1 MNDHALDELLSAYLD
16 GELTPEE
23 QSRVEHALGESG
35 RCRQRHEEFLAL
47 RATLQSLPREQLD
60 TRFSERVME
69 RIRRLHAS
77 HPHEKVAVAEG
88 IDGASQVEVVADA
101 AAERRIERLSR
112 ALRSRP
118 GALLAAAAAI
128 LIAVLIA
135 FPRGGDPPVTERN
148 GPNGNGEENVAPI
161 DPPSAIANGADEDD
175 DPANKQRSTEP
186 PGDLHE
192 TPERDAPQA
201 VAQSDDSDSLPRRDD
216 DLSREKREPPQI
228 ARVNPPVEPRVDTPG
243 EMAAAPPEL
252 VIDYGVDVEKT
263 LFVFRLAV
271 APEALRSRV
280 LDNILESE
288 GLSLG
293 AADAVP
299 ERPDPPRDDAAAR
312 KAPQLDV
319 VMARAFPRD
328 VDRVLLKLRERE
340 DEFRPIAVYPSSR
353 IRFYEWVVAVAM
365 NLPSQGARNPAD
377 LLDPAN
383 GRASTGSS
391 ALTDYLT
398 LWSDPQVK
406 AFAWRAPTADAKLVD
421 RFFPVPDR
429 PAPPDEP
436 KGYEEVNPNLEFDLI
451 FILVPQE

>member
-1 MNDHALDELLSAYLD
+1 
-16 GELTPEE
+16 
-23 QSRVEHALGESG
+23 
-35 RCRQRHEEFLAL
+35 
-47 RATLQSLPREQLD
+47 
-60 TRFSERVME
+60 
-69 RIRRLHAS
+69 
-77 HPHEKVAVAEG
+77 
-88 IDGASQVEVVADA
+88 
-101 AAERRIERLSR
+101 
-112 ALRSRP
+112 
-118 GALLAAAAAI
+118 
-128 LIAVLIA
+128 
-135 FPRGGDPPVTERN
+135 VTERN
-148 GPNGNGEENVAPI
+148 GPNGNGEENGAPI
-161 DPPSAIANGADEDD
+161 DPPAAVANGADEDD

-192 TPERDAPQA
+192 TPERDAKPWRSPAIPTSPPRQA
-201 VAQSDDSDSLPRRDD
+201 TTAARKSPP
-216 DLSREKREPPQI
+216 EKREPPQI

-319 VMARAFPRD
+319 VMARAYPRD

-383 GRASTGSS
+383 GRTSTGSS

-451 FILVPQE
+451 FILVPQR